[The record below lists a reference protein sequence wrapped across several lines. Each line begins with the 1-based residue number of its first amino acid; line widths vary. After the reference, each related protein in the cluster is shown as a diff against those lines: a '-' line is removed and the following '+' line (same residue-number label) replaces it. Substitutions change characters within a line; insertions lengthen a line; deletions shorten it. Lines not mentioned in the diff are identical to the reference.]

1 MKRLFV
7 LIVLIVLIA
16 GCLVNMYAQ
25 NKETLVMNVSY
36 ARING
41 VSNNMST
48 ARLILTRTTDGI
60 LLVLQNGNYWSAGR
74 VYNIVYKYKDNTSR
88 TSGLKGLWKYETNSG
103 TNGEGNIDL
112 ITTNNQSFT
121 MMIFGKSGMD
131 TFMGTWDVCDI
142 DDVKPYEMVEKSKQ
156 GSSIPKKP
164 ISKSTPKRKM
174 LIKDNNF
181 KIE

>member
-7 LIVLIVLIA
+7 LIVLIA
-16 GCLVNMYAQ
+16 GCLADMYAQ

-41 VSNNMST
+41 VSNNMS
-48 ARLILTRTTDGI
+48 AVRLILTRTTDGI
-60 LLVLQNGNYWSAGR
+60 LLVFQNAPYWSAGR
-74 VYNIVYKYKDNTSR
+74 VYNIVYKYKDNTSH
-88 TSGLKGLWKYETNSG
+88 TSGLKGLWKYETNYG
-103 TNGEGNIDL
+103 TNGEVNIDL
-112 ITTNNQSFT
+112 ITTNDQTFT

-131 TFMGTWDVCDI
+131 TFMGTWDICDI
-142 DDVKPYEMVEKSKQ
+142 DDVKPYGMVEKSKR
-156 GSSIPKKP
+156 GSSAQNKQQPT
-164 ISKSTPKRKM
+164 SKSTPKRKM